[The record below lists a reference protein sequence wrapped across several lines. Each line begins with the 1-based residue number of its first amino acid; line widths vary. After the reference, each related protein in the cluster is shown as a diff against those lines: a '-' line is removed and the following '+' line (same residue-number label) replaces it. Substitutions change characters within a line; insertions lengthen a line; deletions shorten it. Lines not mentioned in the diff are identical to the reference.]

1 MTASPL
7 TSASRA
13 PTNRDENWKY
23 ANLRALSK
31 ISFDAAVDD
40 RTTVPIAADL
50 PASTTACR
58 LVLIDG
64 QYSASLSDALPSGT
78 ELSIDT
84 RSAEVETDESVDHHY
99 LNLNRQGRRQTLR
112 LHVMQNQIVQL
123 EILHVATRVGQP
135 AIEVQIES
143 GAELTL
149 TERHIALGTAT
160 AATNLALDI
169 QLAEHAKLHLARW
182 QHFASPATY
191 IETLN
196 LGLGAS
202 SECDLTQ
209 ITSADRSD
217 TVVSSRSTVF
227 VKHAGEGAQLHWN
240 SAVIADGP
248 DLEPEAM
255 RVRALLRAADIPVLS
270 SFHRK
275 AKGQRAQTHQL
286 FRGIASGRS
295 KIGFNGHMLVGPS
308 AYGTHSG
315 QSLKTLLAGSEAEA
329 NVRPQLEIYTNE
341 VTATHG
347 ATVGKLDGDMLFYL
361 LSRGIDPDT
370 AKSLL
375 KWAFVSDVLTHLPS
389 AELRHQI
396 EASLVRQL
404 PGAMAARESSTQ
416 ETAR

>member
-240 SAVIADGP
+240 SAVIADGQQQH
-248 DLEPEAM
+248 DAY
-255 RVRALLRAADIPVLS
+255 VRIDHQAR
-270 SFHRK
+270 
-275 AKGQRAQTHQL
+275 RAQTHQL

-370 AKSLL
+370 AESLL